1 MANPFDAFDEPK
13 SKGSENPFDAFDG
26 PTKPTEG
33 GWAPRVA
40 REGAP
45 VNRKEAMKE
54 QIRAE
59 RAPGSNIIS
68 NTLNA
73 ASSRLGTG
81 LRSAVGSI
89 PFADDAVA
97 GLATA
102 IPSDF
107 DYSLPA
113 AERFARNRD
122 YVEAQHAV
130 DWEKDPVSTGV
141 GTVGGLLAG
150 PGAKF
155 ISNGSNI
162 GTQALRSGVVG
173 GAYAGAD
180 GLGSN
185 GTVEERVQRGLSQ
198 APLGVGIGAGFP
210 LAARGI
216 GAVGGHFV
224 DPFVQRYRQWRDPEG
239 AVDRMIAGGWNMDDL
254 AGRRMTDA
262 EIRSADRFGQPVT
275 IGDIG
280 GDATHALARTA
291 ANASPVARGTIENVV
306 NPRYQT
312 QNTRFG
318 AFVSNLFDMPNP
330 GAMKDRI
337 NEAERLVNRRAYD
350 ELYDQ
355 FPMLFN
361 EKLLGILK
369 VPEVAKAAED
379 VMARNPGMRA
389 AGMSKGPMSP
399 DIPNA
404 EFWDRVQR
412 ELRDKANSASG
423 ARAAEVSS
431 LYGGLRRQILDELD
445 TLTGGKFGEVRGGAA
460 RFFGAENALEA
471 GQNFFRQNNLNQL
484 DEARQVL
491 ARMTP
496 AERRLFSQGF
506 AAEMS
511 HASTGTRDGADL
523 AIQGWLSSPNARDK
537 MALALGE
544 GRAADIQSFIGI
556 EAGMNRMRNAVKGN
570 STTVRQLIEN
580 GAFGLGIGTMTN
592 GFDWRKASSSP
603 ESFLIAVAR
612 QMATG
617 RKGMSPDMAERLAR
631 RLVSNSPADVSRM
644 IQQVGR
650 DRAQRTLLRDL
661 ENVIT
666 RGASQLTD
674 QMPGGQP
681 HGFAEGGPV
690 DTERQAQIDALP
702 EIDPLGP
709 EKALGRGLM
718 EGAQT
723 AGRYLRDTPMSQIP
737 GDVGKV
743 AGMVWEGAKEDPV
756 GFALDMTPVVGEI
769 RSGMDAN
776 EPLTKAMEAEKAG
789 DPDTAAKLRQLGALA
804 TAGAIPAAGMGA
816 RAAKRATKG
825 AEAAAGVAADV
836 ARVLPEAPH
845 PGTIS
850 TRLPTAGK
858 AVDDPYTGGLQIDV
872 PAMRSEPKSWEH
884 NAALLGEYPNLPE
897 ALAKGAP
904 DDVAKAFEDHVVDN
918 LLWLYDQVPP
928 EVRDQSK
935 RWYDGAR
942 KLADKW
948 SEKYQM
954 PDTAIAATLA
964 ALSPQKDWYMNVS
977 LAERLL
983 DIYTTKGDFRF
994 SNQMMPTAET
1004 IFGDAKYQPLLNLV
1018 KNKTFGELETP
1029 SEKAMWLRIYD
1040 ETYHDRGHRIVTPEG
1055 DFGDFVKTD
1064 KGVNSGTGWGSL
1076 TEIGKAIAALDAKGD
1091 HKAITDL
1098 MGERHKVRSF
1108 YNNILDPNGPRG
1120 DVTIDTHAIAA
1131 ALLRPLSGNSLEV
1144 AHNFNNSLDKKFQ
1157 DKIRATGRVYSGAK
1171 GSAISGAHGTYGIYA
1186 DAYRRAAK
1194 ERGVLP
1200 REMQSI
1206 TWEAV
1211 RGLSP
1216 DTFKNAKNNAAID
1229 KVWYAYRKGELGLDD
1244 ARQQISQLA
1253 GGINPPSW
1261 LGRGDGPAAP
1271 GGTSSY
1277 AGELA
1282 HGGVSGPD
1290 PAGLGPGAGGAA
1302 AGAPSGLEPIPR
1314 KRGGPVTPRR
1324 EVHDLDS
1331 FIMAT
1336 APRPAGRFAMGG
1348 PVLPSAVEPRL
1359 TRRGALSMLHGR

>member
-1 MANPFDAFDEPK
+1 MIKGPWDNDPED
-13 SKGSENPFDAFDG
+13 KGSSAAPWERDPVDG

-198 APLGVGIGAGFP
+198 APLGAAIGAGFP

-216 GAVGGHFV
+216 GAVGGQFV

-318 AFVSNLFDMPNP
+318 SFVANLFDMPNP

-592 GFDWRKASSSP
+592 GFDWRKATSSP

-631 RLVSNSPADVSRM
+631 RLVSNNPADVSRM

-661 ENVIT
+661 ESVIT

-681 HGFAEGGPV
+681 HGFAE
-690 DTERQAQIDALP
+690 RQAQIDALP

-709 EKALGRGLM
+709 EKALGQGLM

-723 AGRYLRDTPMSQIP
+723 AGRYLRDTPIRQIP
-737 GDVGKV
+737 KDVGKV

-756 GFALDMTPVVGEI
+756 GFALDMTPVVGEV

-776 EPLTKAMEAEKAG
+776 ELLTKAMEAEKAG

-825 AEAAAGVAADV
+825 ASKAAEVAAEV
-836 ARVLPEAPH
+836 ARVLPDTPH

-850 TRLPTAGK
+850 TRLPTAVK
-858 AVDDPYTGGLQIDV
+858 ALDDPYTGGLQIDTA
-872 PAMRSEPKSWEH
+872 AMRAEPDSWAH
-884 NAALLGEYPNLPE
+884 NVGLVSEYPNLPE
-897 ALAKGAP
+897 AVAKGAP
-904 DDVAKAFEDHVVDN
+904 DDVAKAFEDHVVNN

-942 KLADKW
+942 KLTDKW
-948 SEKYQM
+948 SEKYQL
-954 PDTAIAATLA
+954 PDTAVAATLA
-964 ALSPQKDWYMNVS
+964 ALSPQKDWYQNVS
-977 LAERLL
+977 LAERVL
-983 DIYTTKGDFRF
+983 DIYTGKKDFRF
-994 SNQMMPTAET
+994 SNQMMPTAEQ
-1004 IFGDAKYQPLLNLV
+1004 IFGDAKYQPLLDLV
-1018 KNKTFGELETP
+1018 KNKTLSELKTP
-1029 SEKAMWLRIYD
+1029 EEKAMWLRIYD
-1040 ETYHDRGHRIVTPEG
+1040 ETYHDRGHRLVTPEG
-1055 DFGDFVKTD
+1055 DFGDYVKTD
-1064 KGVNSGTGWGSL
+1064 KGANSGTAWGSL

-1120 DVTIDTHAIAA
+1120 DVTIDTHAVAA
-1131 ALLRPLSGNSLEV
+1131 GLLRPLSGNSLEV
-1144 AHNFNNSLDKKFQ
+1144 AQNFKNSLPKQFKE
-1157 DKIRATGRVYSGAK
+1157 KIEASGRPVVNAR
-1171 GSAISGAHGTYGIYA
+1171 GSAITGAHGLYGIYA

-1194 ERGVLP
+1194 ERGILP

-1211 RGLSP
+1211 RGLFP
-1216 DTFKNAKNNAAID
+1216 DTFKNAKNNAAVD
-1229 KVWYAYRKGELGLDD
+1229 KVWYAYRKGELSLDD

-1261 LGRGDGPAAP
+1261 LGRSDATSGVRGA
-1271 GGTSSY
+1271 SSY
-1277 AGELA
+1277 AGEL
-1282 HGGVSGPD
+1282 PE
-1290 PAGLGPGAGGAA
+1290 AGLHGLDPTGVGPGAGGAA
-1302 AGAPSGLEPIPR
+1302 AGAPAGLEPIPR
-1314 KRGGPVTPRR
+1314 KRGGPVSPRR
-1324 EVHDLDS
+1324 ETHDLDS

-1336 APRPAGRFAMGG
+1336 APRSPGRFAMGG

-1359 TRRGALSMLHGR
+1359 TRRGALSMFHVK